1 MDSVQDLAAWVE
13 QSDREL
19 QQWLDGLEAEDN
31 RLLTWLVDQ
40 ADIDSMET
48 LQ

>member
-19 QQWLDGLEAEDN
+19 QEWLDGLEAESD
-31 RLLTWLVDQ
+31 LVLGWLVEQ
-40 ADIDSMET
+40 AEVDPLEAFR
-48 LQ
+48 